1 MPKTYNPKPE
11 KGLGEVTTAKNGEMI
26 IFALQFGMPESDAAA
41 AEHFAIP
48 HDSLANFIAGLVD
61 IGNKAVALRAKHR
74 APGGSEDLESYAYK
88 LENGAIGPSSIPR
101 GGRSTAVPASL
112 QRSCVVLT
120 FRHCG
125 SLRRIPISCTMQT
138 GMALLLMSPAFQM
151 ASIRWS
157 LASSFIRLPAL

>member
-1 MPKTYNPKPE
+1 MPKTYNAKPV

-88 LENGAIGPSSIPR
+88 LENGAIGPSSIHA
-101 GGRSTAVPASL
+101 GEH
-112 QRSCVVLT
+112 VLE
-120 FRHCG
+120 C
-125 SLRRIPISCTMQT
+125 QVQ
-138 GMALLLMSPAFQM
+138 SPAGPLKYHVR
-151 ASIRWS
+151 ADREGLETLHKLLEWY
-157 LASSFIRLPAL
+157 LDTPAGRGETSMPAH